1 MIFRKIYSL
10 DVEML
15 KRGKV
20 ELVPI
25 KLIPIPFNRRYMAWD
40 TIFPQSLSKY
50 HVVMHSAK
58 SDVSEQGLPGK
69 LIILLQFKLV
79 ID

>member
-15 KRGKV
+15 KRGKI
-20 ELVPI
+20 ESVPI
-25 KLIPIPFNRRYMAWD
+25 KLIPIPFNRRHMAWD

-50 HVVMHSAK
+50 HVVMHSVK

-69 LIILLQFKLV
+69 LMNFAPIQV
-79 ID
+79 GN